1 MKNIKDITLTIQR
14 GGMIA
19 FEKTGV
25 YPEFLVFNCKSLKR
39 TWRVKLKDD
48 KQQGILKRNGVV
60 AFTYFFDGLG
70 CKMENVVNGVVVQDW
85 NIEEIV
91 MEMRD

>member
-25 YPEFLVFNCKSLKR
+25 YPEFLVFNSKSLKR
-39 TWRVKLKDD
+39 TWRVKLKDN
-48 KQQGILKRNGVV
+48 KQHGVLKVNGQI
-60 AFTYFFDGLG
+60 AFHYFFDDLG
-70 CKMENVVNGVVVQDW
+70 CKMESVVDGVVSEEWD
-85 NIEEIV
+85 IEEFV
-91 MEMRD
+91 MEIRD